1 MRRRDFITAV
11 AALVLQAT
19 LAQAQTYPSRP
30 VHFIVGFPPGGTTDV
45 VARLIGKRLSERF
58 GVPFVV
64 ENMPG
69 AGTNLA
75 TASAVRASADGH
87 TLLVITPSN
96 TINASFYGKL
106 DFDFGRDIR
115 PIATLIRSPFV
126 LEVYPGF
133 PAKTVPELIAY
144 AKANPGKINL
154 ASFGTG
160 TASHLSGEMFQMMSG
175 AQLLHVPYKG
185 SAPMLT
191 DLLGG
196 QVQVAF
202 DNLPASLEHIR
213 AGKLRA
219 LAVSTAA
226 RSQTIPEVPA
236 LAEFLPGFETSSW
249 LAVGAPSKT
258 ASEIVDA
265 LNKEI
270 NAALADPGIVA
281 RLANLGATV
290 LAKSPAGSAAFIDE
304 ETEKWRKVVRFSGA
318 KSN

>member
-1 MRRRDFITAV
+1 MRRRDFITATG
-11 AALVLQAT
+11 ALLSLAT

-30 VHFIVGFPPGGTTDV
+30 VHLIVGFPPGGTTDV
-45 VARLIGKRLSERF
+45 VARVIGKRLSERF

-69 AGTNLA
+69 AGTNIA
-75 TASAVRASADGH
+75 TAAVVRASADGY

-96 TINASFYGKL
+96 TINASFYDKL
-106 DFDFGRDIR
+106 DFDFARDIR
-115 PIATLIRSPFV
+115 PIATLIESPYV
-126 LEVYPGF
+126 LEAFPGF
-133 PAKTVPELIAY
+133 PATTVPELIAY
-144 AKANPGKINL
+144 AKANPGKINI

-160 TASHLSGEMFQMMSG
+160 TASHLSGETFQMMSG
-175 AQLLHVPYKG
+175 VQLLHVPYKG

-202 DNLPASLEHIR
+202 DNLPTSVEHIR

-219 LAVSTAA
+219 LAVSTAE
-226 RSQTIPEVPA
+226 RSETIPEVPA

-258 ASEIVDA
+258 APEIVYA

-270 NAALADPGIVA
+270 NAALADPSITA
-281 RLANLGATV
+281 RLDGLGATV
-290 LAKSPAGSAAFIDE
+290 LASSPAGAATFIDE
-304 ETEKWRKVVRFSGA
+304 ETEKWRKVVKFSGA
-318 KSN
+318 KSH